1 MGDIRKRAA
10 VDKRRSSLESLH
22 KVGLY
27 GVLQKR
33 RHSSLCLKPAA
44 RHGAVLSIISDDD
57 ARKARFKVGSG
68 LGKAEYRHNFA
79 GNGDVKA
86 VVALDPVLFAAEA
99 VADIPELPVVHIDA
113 SAPGYSF
120 RVNAKGVP
128 VHYVIIYHR
137 GKQIVR
143 RADGVD
149 IAGEVEVYI
158 LHGHYLRVA
167 SAAGAALYSEHG
179 AKRRLAQRSGRIFA
193 YLPQAVGKADS
204 GRGLALAC
212 RCRRYGR
219 NKNELAVGIFVIAKI
234 AEIDLGL
241 IFSVALEPLLAYAD
255 FSGYILNRAHAAALC
270 DLKISFSVH

>member
-33 RHSSLCLKPAA
+33 RHSSLCLEPAA

-68 LGKAEYRHNFA
+68 LGKAEYGHNFA

-86 VVALDPVLFAAEA
+86 VIALDPVLFSAEA

-120 RVNAKGVP
+120 RVNSECVS
-128 VHYVIIYHR
+128 VHDMVIYHR
-137 GKQIVR
+137 GQQIVR

-149 IAGEVEVYI
+149 IAGEVEVNV
-158 LHGHYLRVA
+158 LHGNYLRIA
-167 SAAGAALYSEHG
+167 SAARSALYSEHR
-179 AKRRLAQRSGRIFA
+179 AKRRLAQCSGRIFA
-193 YLPQAVGKADS
+193 DLTQAIGKTYS
-204 GRGLALAC
+204 SRGLALAC

-219 NKNELAVGIFVIAKI
+219 NKDELAVGIFVIAKI

-241 IFSVALEPLLAYAD
+241 IFSVALKPLLAYAD
-255 FSGYILNRAHAAALC
+255 FSGYILNRAHTAALC